1 MFLHRSNNSRLDLN
15 NQLTEKSVR
24 YVREC
29 RLDHWRWKQTLL
41 KVLHSFRDSDRQSGN
56 ILSSWLQLKTLL
68 ELLQNLNQRS
78 RSGTSLTA
86 DWTGAASSTSS
97 TEMSSIQEAARR
109 ALIHSGLG
117 LLPHLQNRFDRTH
130 SMFSESCSQGTRRN
144 ETSPGCTCLCALC
157 FYLNNLHNNCVLL
170 LSPMNRTRSWT
181 EVLVCGTSWDAF
193 PRLFPQMFY
202 SRLVSSGHRTSLWPC
217 DDADDESSVNH
228 LTPGIEGGQ
237 ECDSRRRSFCPST
250 VQHGEICEGLI
261 NWRVMELLESSAG

>member
-29 RLDHWRWKQTLL
+29 RPDHWRWKQTLL
-41 KVLHSFRDSDRQSGN
+41 KVLHSFRDSERQSGN

-130 SMFSESCSQGTRRN
+130 SMFSESCSKGTRRLPAAHVYVLYAFIRTTYTTIVFYFSLQWIGHVAGLRFWSAGQV
-144 ETSPGCTCLCALC
+144 EMRFLVYSHRC
-157 FYLNNLHNNCVLL
+157 FILASCRQV
-170 LSPMNRTRSWT
+170 T
-181 EVLVCGTSWDAF
+181 
-193 PRLFPQMFY
+193 
-202 SRLVSSGHRTSLWPC
+202 
-217 DDADDESSVNH
+217 
-228 LTPGIEGGQ
+228 
-237 ECDSRRRSFCPST
+237 
-250 VQHGEICEGLI
+250 
-261 NWRVMELLESSAG
+261 ELLCDRAMMLMMNPL